1 MSFTF
6 SIPADP
12 TCCRSPSSPDG
23 EACNRSE
30 KFILV
35 IAPEGMR
42 HHVNKWKR
50 GFYHIVKNA
59 GIPIVMAKVDGRQ
72 KMTHVGQVFHLTED
86 AEADIQSIQEAFAGL
101 EGINPKRKSK
111 KKYITL
117 EE

>member
-1 MSFTF
+1 MVFSGKYTF
-6 SIPADP
+6 IMPVFVS
-12 TCCRSPSSPDG
+12 
-23 EACNRSE
+23 
-30 KFILV
+30 KFPYPLN
-35 IAPEGMR
+35 
-42 HHVNKWKR
+42 NKWKR